1 MIKDLNVRPET
12 TKFLEENIESKIL
25 YVGLGYDILDLIPKA
40 KASKAKVYKWNY
52 NKLKSFCTAKGNHQ
66 QNEKVTYVMGERICK
81 SHI

>member
-40 KASKAKVYKWNY
+40 KINKWNCQTK
-52 NKLKSFCTAKGNHQ
+52 KLLHSKGNHQ
-66 QNEKVTYVMGERICK
+66 QNEKATYIMGENIYK
-81 SHI
+81 SYI